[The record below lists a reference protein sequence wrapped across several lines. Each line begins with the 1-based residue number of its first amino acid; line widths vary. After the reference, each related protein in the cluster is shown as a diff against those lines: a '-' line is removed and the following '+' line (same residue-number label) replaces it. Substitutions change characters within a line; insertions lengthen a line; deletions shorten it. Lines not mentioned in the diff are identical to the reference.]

1 MNDISRRKNRRSIRL
16 KNYDYTQSGYYFL
29 TICVHQRECL
39 FGEIVEGN
47 MITNDVGEIVQ
58 QTWDHLPNR
67 FPTVAVDSFVVM
79 PNHVH
84 GIIIIKSNA
93 DRGVGAALAPP
104 ALGDIVRAFKSISAV
119 QGNRILGRSGRP
131 LWQRNYYERVIRN
144 DDELTRAREYILNNP
159 AKWEMD
165 AENPNQPQN

>member
-1 MNDISRRKNRRSIRL
+1 
-16 KNYDYTQSGYYFL
+16 
-29 TICVHQRECL
+29 
-39 FGEIVEGN
+39 
-47 MITNDVGEIVQ
+47 MITNGVGEVVQ
-58 QTWDHLPNR
+58 QTWDNLPNR
-67 FPTVAVDSFVVM
+67 FPTVAVDTFVVM

-84 GIIIIKSNA
+84 GIIVIKSNTGR
-93 DRGVGAALAPP
+93 DVGAALAPP

-165 AENPNQPQN
+165 AENPNRSQN